1 MTAPRPLNYW
11 ARTLDTMFQ
20 DEFAKTAEEV
30 GLDRGQ
36 WQALTRLEVGAIA
49 DDALRDGLAPFLVEG
64 DSADAVLDRLV
75 GDRLVEHSAHEYR
88 LTQRGAQRIEEVQDR
103 TADEVRGRAIE
114 GLSEEEYDALLS
126 TLERVA
132 TNLGWQPA

>member
-1 MTAPRPLNYW
+1 
-11 ARTLDTMFQ
+11 MFQ

-75 GDRLVEHSAHEYR
+75 GDSLAQHSAHEYR
-88 LTQRGAQRIEEVQDR
+88 LTDRGRERIKEVQDG
-103 TADEVRGRAIE
+103 TADDIRRRATE

-126 TLERVA
+126 MLERVA
-132 TNLGWQPA
+132 TNLGWQPT